1 MKFTK
6 QTLDDL
12 ALSEDEYS
20 LIVDRL
26 GREPNYLELGLF
38 GSLWSEHCG
47 YKHSKPLLGMF
58 KTESP
63 RLLVGAG
70 EENAGVL
77 DIGDG
82 LAIVFK
88 IESHNHPSAI
98 EPYEGAATGVGGIIR
113 DIFAMGARPIALL
126 NSLRFGDLSD
136 SRNLFLLNGVI
147 AGISGY
153 GNCIGIPNIG
163 GETVFDKSYSGNPL
177 VNAMCIGLLEKD
189 ELLKATAGPPGN
201 LLLLV
206 GSGTGRDGIH
216 GASGLASRTFE
227 EERELRPTVQ
237 VGNPFLEKILIEAC
251 LEVAKVGLIE
261 GLQDLGAAGLT
272 SAAVESASNGGVGI
286 EINIDNI
293 PRRDSGMEPYEVMLS
308 ETQERM
314 LLSIK
319 PENLDKVNEIFN
331 RWDIESSVIGTT
343 IKETQVKIFDKNELK
358 AQLPV
363 DILTNPPLYRLDGLK
378 SQDVS
383 DAQNYD
389 LKTVSTPDLSPLQ
402 VLQILL
408 SDPNIS
414 NKEHIFKQYDYQVQ
428 TNTVI
433 PPGNDGALIRIKGTK
448 KGLAASTDGNGRLCY
463 LDPYIGAL
471 IAVSES
477 CRNIS
482 CTGAIPIALT
492 NCLNFGNPEKLDV
505 YYQLEECIK
514 GIADASLAFESPV
527 ISGNVSLY
535 NESHGTAIYPTPII
549 GAVGLTENVLNHC
562 TPAFKNIND
571 IVLLLGD
578 NKVSSNLDSLAGS
591 EYLSLIHS
599 LVAGLPKLDLDLEVN
614 LQKVCRDL
622 IDARLLE
629 SAHDCS
635 NGGLAVTLSESAILG
650 NLGFYGTFEIEDR
663 WDTALFGEQ
672 QSRIVVSVKKDNLD
686 KLIKICKSSDLPYC
700 ELGIVKEDKFI
711 INDLIDTNMEK
722 IYSSWVL
729 ELENNI

>member
-1 MKFTK
+1 M
-6 QTLDDL
+6 
-12 ALSEDEYS
+12 
-20 LIVDRL
+20 
-26 GREPNYLELGLF
+26 
-38 GSLWSEHCG
+38 
-47 YKHSKPLLGMF
+47 
-58 KTESP
+58 
-63 RLLVGAG
+63 
-70 EENAGVL
+70 
-77 DIGDG
+77 
-82 LAIVFK
+82 
-88 IESHNHPSAI
+88 
-98 EPYEGAATGVGGIIR
+98 
-113 DIFAMGARPIALL
+113 
-126 NSLRFGDLSD
+126 
-136 SRNLFLLNGVI
+136 
-147 AGISGY
+147 
-153 GNCIGIPNIG
+153 
-163 GETVFDKSYSGNPL
+163 
-177 VNAMCIGLLEKD
+177 
-189 ELLKATAGPPGN
+189 
-201 LLLLV
+201 
-206 GSGTGRDGIH
+206 
-216 GASGLASRTFE
+216 
-227 EERELRPTVQ
+227 
-237 VGNPFLEKILIEAC
+237 
-251 LEVAKVGLIE
+251 
-261 GLQDLGAAGLT
+261 
-272 SAAVESASNGGVGI
+272 
-286 EINIDNI
+286 
-293 PRRDSGMEPYEVMLS
+293 
-308 ETQERM
+308 
-314 LLSIK
+314 
-319 PENLDKVNEIFN
+319 
-331 RWDIESSVIGTT
+331 
-343 IKETQVKIFDKNELK
+343 
-358 AQLPV
+358 
-363 DILTNPPLYRLDGLK
+363 DGLK

-389 LKTVSTPDLSPLQ
+389 LKTVFTPDLSPLQ

-578 NKVSSNLDSLAGS
+578 DKVSSNIDSLAGS

-663 WDTALFGEQ
+663 WDAALFGEQ

-686 KLIKICKSSDLPYC
+686 KLIKICKSSNLPYC

-722 IYSSWVL
+722 IYSSWML